1 MKAYSIKKINDN
13 CFSISFLIEND
24 YWHGILHDIKSKL
37 FSKITTH
44 LKKSSIHRTDWG
56 FNSSYETH
64 EIKNKMLENEG
75 KEIVIGSIK
84 IKKGDYFTKRVE
96 SQKEL
101 YRKDIYCNFFI
112 TINPYSEKVNKKLNF
127 KNPDVRDNIYEYF
140 KSIYKVKD

>member
-1 MKAYSIKKINDN
+1 
-13 CFSISFLIEND
+13 
-24 YWHGILHDIKSKL
+24 
-37 FSKITTH
+37 
-44 LKKSSIHRTDWG
+44 
-56 FNSSYETH
+56 
-64 EIKNKMLENEG
+64 MLENEG

-96 SQKEL
+96 YQKEL